1 MSAKKSVVENEFDV
15 EQTVEE
21 TDAQDAGQGTQQA
34 NKPVPVLKAGQ
45 PFDPAQYLS
54 NFDGKDY
61 LEVKWR
67 LLWLRSQ
74 HPEARITTEIVQ
86 HNEES
91 GFALFRAEV
100 EVPTGGKATGWG
112 SETVRDFHDYIEAA
126 ETKALGRALAALGY
140 GTSTTLVAEKL
151 SALMGGSSDTVLVAE
166 DPTTGIVGVVS
177 VHLVPLFHAAGN
189 LARLTALAVLPGH
202 QRKGVGRA
210 LVSAAEAFA
219 WQRDCRRVEV
229 TSGDHREDAHTF
241 YRALG
246 YEMDERRFIKH
257 RSSAV

>member
-1 MSAKKSVVENEFDV
+1 MRF
-15 EQTVEE
+15 TV
-21 TDAQDAGQGTQQA
+21 
-34 NKPVPVLKAGQ
+34 
-45 PFDPAQYLS
+45 
-54 NFDGKDY
+54 
-61 LEVKWR
+61 R
-67 LLWLRSQ
+67 
-74 HPEARITTEIVQ
+74 
-86 HNEES
+86 
-91 GFALFRAEV
+91 RAE
-100 EVPTGGKATGWG
+100 
-112 SETVRDFHDYIEAA
+112 A
-126 ETKALGRALAALGY
+126 EDAPAIAVCLAALGY

-151 SALMGGSSDTVLVAE
+151 SALMGSSSDTVLVAE

-189 LARLTALAVLPGH
+189 LARLTALAVGPGH

-210 LVSAAEAFA
+210 LVVAAEAFA